1 MKRTLLAAAL
11 SLFAATAFAAPV
23 TYQLDPSHTNV
34 IATWSHFGF
43 SNPSAH
49 FGQAKGT
56 LVYDAADVGKSSV
69 EVTLPLSG
77 LSGFAADFDEHLN
90 SADFFESS
98 KYPDAKFKSTKVEAA
113 GEGKLKVTGDLT
125 IKDQTKPVVFDVT
138 LNKAGE
144 AATSSRASAS
154 TPSPPSAASVRR
166 RQVRAQRQRRGEAA
180 HHHRGERAE
189 DRRRQVSP
197 VSPGRR
203 AHRRGGFFFGV

>member
-23 TYQLDPSHTNV
+23 TYQLDSDHTNV

-43 SNPSAH
+43 SNPSAS
-49 FGQAKGT
+49 FGQATGT
-56 LVYDAADVGKSSV
+56 LVYDDADVGKSSV

-77 LSGFAADFDEHLN
+77 LTGFAADFDEHLN

-125 IKDQTKPVVFDVT
+125 IRDQTKPVVLDVT
-138 LNKAGE
+138 PNKSGAGRDGQPRVGFDAFATISRE
-144 AATSSRASAS
+144 A
-154 TPSPPSAASVRR
+154 
-166 RQVRAQRQRRGEAA
+166 
-180 HHHRGERAE
+180 
-189 DRRRQVSP
+189 
-197 VSPGRR
+197 
-203 AHRRGGFFFGV
+203 FGVGKFAPGVSDEVKLRITTEAGVPKTGDAK

>member
-23 TYQLDPSHTNV
+23 TYQLDSGHTNV

-77 LSGFAADFDEHLN
+77 LTGFAADFDEHLN

-125 IKDQTKPVVFDVT
+125 IRDQTKPVVLDVT
-138 LNKAGE
+138 LNKSGE
-144 AATSSRASAS
+144 GRDGQPRVGFDAFATISRAA
-154 TPSPPSAASVRR
+154 
-166 RQVRAQRQRRGEAA
+166 
-180 HHHRGERAE
+180 
-189 DRRRQVSP
+189 
-197 VSPGRR
+197 
-203 AHRRGGFFFGV
+203 FGVGKFAPGVSDEVKLRITTEAGVPKSGDAK